1 MASDKK
7 RTRTAEGAVFQTVL
21 DSLPNIYC
29 ILDAEGRF
37 LHWNNKAAEVTGY
50 SAEEFQQM
58 NVLSMYAEKDRE
70 RIFARMHEAFEKGEA
85 SIEAELLTKD
95 GRMIPYLITGK
106 RVVIDGKAYVSGL
119 GTDLTEQRQRE
130 QELQKAHQKAE
141 EANRAKSEFLGN
153 MSHEIR
159 TPLNS
164 IIGLS
169 NLLLDAGLGGK
180 QRDFLEKICQS
191 GHHLLGI
198 VSDILDFSKI
208 EAGQLKI
215 EQIDFKLSEVVAKL
229 EHLLADRAAEKN
241 LRLSFTTDPNIFKV
255 LHGDPLRLGEILINY
270 VDNAIKFTATG
281 EIAVSTRV
289 TETGDGTQLLRFEVR
304 DTGIGISPE
313 ELRRLFQPFQQA
325 DSSTTRKFGGTG
337 LGLIICKRLA
347 ELMGGTAGVESRP
360 GHGSTFW
367 FTARL
372 NEGSPNAQILRSAS
386 SDSPSANRTSLR
398 GKHILLAEDNLF
410 NQLVA
415 CEMLGKG
422 DAIVRTAQNGQEAL
436 EWLNIETFDCVLM
449 DVQMPL
455 MGGIEATQHIRSNPA
470 FARLPII
477 AMTANALSED
487 KDICLNAGMSDYITK
502 PILPEVLYY
511 VLGKWLKTEP
521 QAFLSQPVIA
531 RSPDCPLDM
540 SRIAEFAGSDKTL
553 IFAEKFIVSCKKDLA
568 EIRAALQ
575 LGDMDALKRL
585 RHHLLS
591 PATMVGANE
600 LIDTCQRLE
609 HLARQKHTDA
619 TLIEN
624 ELIQIESFLARAARQ
639 VLDATRSKRTPT

>member
-281 EIAVSTRV
+281 EIAVSARV

-372 NEGSPNAQILRSAS
+372 NEGSPNAQILRSAA

-422 DAIVRTAQNGQEAL
+422 DAIVHTAQNGQEAL
-436 EWLNIETFDCVLM
+436 EWLNKETFDCVLM

-540 SRIAEFAGSDKTL
+540 SRIAEFAGPDKTL

>member
-58 NVLSMYAEKDRE
+58 NVLLMYAEKDRE

-241 LRLSFTTDPNIFKV
+241 LRLSFTTDPSIFKV

-281 EIAVSTRV
+281 EIAVSARV

-422 DAIVRTAQNGQEAL
+422 DAIVHTAQNGQEAL
-436 EWLNIETFDCVLM
+436 EWLNKETFDCVLM

-540 SRIAEFAGSDKTL
+540 SRIAEFAGPDKTL

-639 VLDATRSKRTPT
+639 VLDATRSCRSG